1 MRRDCDRYKGGRPME
16 EVAQQIARA
25 AGRLGPCSDY
35 LEKTVLAMDEIGI
48 GDGPMHR
55 LRDRVRALQNE
66 MNAEGST
73 EL

>member
-1 MRRDCDRYKGGRPME
+1 ME

-35 LEKTVLAMDEIGI
+35 LEQTVSAMDEIGI

-55 LRDRVRALQNE
+55 LRDRVRALQSE
-66 MNAEGST
+66 MELERSTGS
-73 EL
+73 